1 MPGISDL
8 MSALATDKSL
18 SEKLTEASSP
28 DAAVEIAKAA
38 GYQITSAELME
49 AYKTKMAS
57 MSEEELANVA
67 GGKGD
72 SSKKSDTS
80 YQGSNNTIT
89 YTNLSGQA
97 NGWIGLIQLIHRV
110 LHGEFFWL
118 LDY

>member
-1 MPGISDL
+1 
-8 MSALATDKSL
+8 MSALVTNKTL
-18 SEKLTEASSP
+18 SDNLNEASSP

-72 SSKKSDTS
+72 NKKSSDTN
-80 YQGSNNTIT
+80 YQGDGVSA
-89 YTNLSGQA
+89 YYVDAQGQA
-97 NGWIGLIQLIHRV
+97 NG
-110 LHGEFFWL
+110 
-118 LDY
+118 

>member
-1 MPGISDL
+1 MSGISNL
-8 MSALATDKSL
+8 IPAWVTNKTLSANLN
-18 SEKLTEASSP
+18 EASSP

-72 SSKKSDTS
+72 NKKSSDTN
-80 YQGSNNTIT
+80 YQGDGVSA
-89 YTNLSGQA
+89 YYVDAQGQA
-97 NGWIGLIQLIHRV
+97 NG
-110 LHGEFFWL
+110 
-118 LDY
+118 